1 MAQEHQLDVK
11 DRNILAELDINA
23 RQSNNQIGAKVR
35 LSKEVVNYRI
45 NRLKEKGIIIRFHTV
60 INYFK
65 LGIIK
70 FKLYLRL
77 TKANK
82 EKITEIAEFFQKHHK
97 TEWVALTTGRW
108 DLIVGFLVHNVN
120 EFDDEVQT
128 ALNTFSEYIQEK
140 AVTTT
145 LYLAHQVRTF
155 LKKESHKELSKV
167 VYHTSKDKQEKIDK
181 IDQEIIKAVTNNAR
195 MPVTDIAK
203 KTNTTAR
210 MVQYRLQELERKKII
225 LAYKTHL
232 EPKAMDKIFCKLIIY
247 LNNTTDTKLQ
257 NFIYN
262 ASSLPGAIW
271 PQRVL
276 GNWDFE
282 IDFELD
288 NYDFF
293 QEIIF
298 NLKEKFPDLIKN
310 HEFCITSKEFKLDLY
325 PNAYPEFK

>member
-1 MAQEHQLDVK
+1 MPEYSLDAK
-11 DRNILAELDINA
+11 DRKILAELDLNA
-23 RQSNNQIGAKVR
+23 RQSNNQIGAKVG

-45 NRLKEKGIIIRFHTV
+45 NRLKENNVIIRFHTV

-82 EKITEIAEFFQKHHK
+82 EKISEIAEFFQKHPK
-97 TEWVALTTGRW
+97 TEWVALTTGQW

-120 EFDDEVQT
+120 EFDDEMQT
-128 ALNTFSEYIQEK
+128 ALNRFTDHIQEK

-145 LYLAHQVRTF
+145 LYLAHQIRTF
-155 LKKESHKELSKV
+155 LKKEVPKELSKV
-167 VYHTSKDKQEKIDK
+167 VYHTSKDKQEKIDE
-181 IDQEIIKAVTNNAR
+181 IDHEILKMVTNNAR
-195 MPVTDIAK
+195 MPVIDIAK
-203 KTNTTAR
+203 QLKVTAR
-210 MVQYRLQELERKKII
+210 IVQYRLQELERKKII
-225 LAYKTHL
+225 LAYKAHL
-232 EPKAMDKIFCKLIIY
+232 EPKTMDKIFCKLIIY
-247 LNNTTDTKLQ
+247 LNNTTNTKLQ
-257 NFIYN
+257 NFIHH

-282 IDFELD
+282 LDFELD
-288 NYDFF
+288 GYDSF

-310 HEFCITSKEFKLDLY
+310 HEFCITSTEFKLDLY
-325 PNAYPEFK
+325 PNAHKEFK